1 MFHFFGI
8 FFSFLFPCHTL
19 FNLLRLIG
27 NLRLFSATPDQAL
40 NKAGY
45 VISMFLLVTKKKK
58 KLGEMTP
65 DLGQHDFGQDAFR
78 ATWPQKKTG
87 HILLV

>member
-8 FFSFLFPCHTL
+8 FFPSSFSCHTL

-78 ATWPQKKTG
+78 ATWP
-87 HILLV
+87 